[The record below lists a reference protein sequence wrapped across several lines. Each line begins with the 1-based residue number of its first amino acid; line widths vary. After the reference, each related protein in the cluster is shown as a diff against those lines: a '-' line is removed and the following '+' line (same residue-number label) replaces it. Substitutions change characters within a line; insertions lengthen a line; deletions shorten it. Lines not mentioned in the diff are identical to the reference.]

1 MRPKSGSIFGREMAL
16 MMPAAAASALPSTN
30 VQAMIRLTA
39 MPISP
44 ATCGSNETA
53 RIAVPKRV
61 R

>member
-1 MRPKSGSIFGREMAL
+1 
-16 MMPAAAASALPSTN
+16 MPAAAASALPSTK
-30 VQAMIRLTA
+30 VQAMTRFTG

-44 ATCGSNETA
+44 ATCGSKETA